1 MLPSFR
7 VLSVSDTGWLLY
19 MVEAEVT
26 DRENSKVSFGIQ
38 RGAVKRSR
46 PKVLAMIWAL
56 LLGAGCFGLRAASS
70 APEPPGR
77 IVSLAPNLT
86 ELLFEL
92 GVGSQIVGVTTYC
105 VYPPETRRIEKIGG
119 FINPSLEKIL
129 SLEPTLVF
137 SEHWTSSKTVPTL
150 RRLGLKVV
158 EVPSPF
164 SLAEI
169 YQLMRITGEAIGR
182 AERAEQLIQ
191 AMMDQVQQ
199 IREKAKSFP
208 RRPTL
213 YVEIDPPS
221 WTIGSKSFVNEAVS
235 LCGAQNIFADVSR
248 PALQVSKE
256 VIVVKDPE
264 IILSFDA
271 SASEISRRPGWHR
284 IRAVRNGSVIDDL
297 DRDLLTHGNHR
308 LAEGMRQLQERVRK
322 LIESRP

>member
-1 MLPSFR
+1 M
-7 VLSVSDTGWLLY
+7 
-19 MVEAEVT
+19 
-26 DRENSKVSFGIQ
+26 
-38 RGAVKRSR
+38 KRSR
-46 PKVLAMIWAL
+46 HRVLTVIWAL
-56 LLGAGCFGLRAASS
+56 LWGSGCFGLRAASS
-70 APEPPGR
+70 DPEPLGR

-92 GVGSQIVGVTTYC
+92 GVGSRVVGVTTYC
-105 VYPPETRRIEKIGG
+105 VYPPETQKIEKIGG

-129 SLEPTLVF
+129 SLEPQLVF
-137 SEHWTSSKTVPTL
+137 SERWTSSKTVPNL
-150 RRLGLKVV
+150 RRLGLNVV

-182 AERAEQLIQ
+182 AERAEQLVE
-191 AMMDQVQQ
+191 ATMDQVQR

-221 WTIGSKSFVNEAVS
+221 WTVGSKSFVNEAIF
-235 LCGAQNIFADVSR
+235 LCGAQNIFGDVNR

-256 VIVVKDPE
+256 VIVSKDPE
-264 IILSFDA
+264 IILSLDA
-271 SASEISRRPGWHR
+271 TAAEISRRPGWHR
-284 IRAVRNGSVIDDL
+284 IRAVRYGAVIDDL

-308 LAEGMRQLQERVRK
+308 LVEGMRQLQQRIMQSIGS
-322 LIESRP
+322 LP